1 MKNKKNIFLT
11 KNNIL
16 LIYIVAHLWYDMYTF
31 FLNILLI
38 DISIQLY
45 SGTDKKYMY
54 KKCYKI

>member
-16 LIYIVAHLWYDMYTF
+16 LIYIVAHLCAMYTF